1 MKRLQAADK
10 ALGWLACAPLRP
22 EPPAGEAGRVLLRE
36 GLDAVHDFAF
46 LARFLALLSS
56 PRMSRRWVWWV
67 LALLVLTRAALVL
80 SCADVFFYG
89 EELAKGTAAKALLE
103 RLPAGYLQ
111 LNYGVHEGGGFVV
124 SHLKALFFVLVG
136 ENLLA
141 HKLAALTVSSLILLA
156 GWRLCRVHLG
166 ERAALAFGLL
176 FVFCPAAQLR
186 FSLLGLGTHFEALLF
201 IALVLQLALAIG
213 AKAEASA
220 RELVALGLAAGFGL
234 YFSLQTAPVSACAAL
249 WILWQRRGRPTPRE
263 LGLAAAGLL
272 AGLLPLVLSMLAV
285 GLAALRPAPQTAAPR
300 ASLGD
305 ALAGFGTA
313 LGEADFFDWL
323 YLVSFGAGAWIAL
336 RSSRPARLVAC
347 WLVLFLALYFGS
359 GMATGNANWFFF
371 LRLAPLWFGGLL
383 LAAAA
388 FAALSGR
395 ALRVGTAVLV
405 ALLLGGVQD
414 LATLLADGR
423 PGALRENWQLL
434 VKTQGYDYREY
445 LERFLWHLDTTDAA
459 RVEVVK
465 HFEADP
471 RLLAPELA
479 AALYNPPKGEL
490 PALVDEWRKCWGE
503 GWQLGLPG
511 FGLVVDPSFGHQLE
525 QGFAR
530 IAAQPEDERQ
540 GLAEGLGRIALGLK
554 YDEDKLREAAS
565 FPAPPDLRASFLRG
579 GGWRLYLLHRLRP
592 DRAQVFLETL
602 PADARPEFERGWREA
617 TELHTLR

>member
-1 MKRLQAADK
+1 
-10 ALGWLACAPLRP
+10 
-22 EPPAGEAGRVLLRE
+22 
-36 GLDAVHDFAF
+36 
-46 LARFLALLSS
+46 
-56 PRMSRRWVWWV
+56 MSRRWLWWV

-89 EELAKGTAAKALLE
+89 EELAKGTAAKALLD
-103 RLPAGYLQ
+103 RLPAGYLE
-111 LNYGVHEGGGFVV
+111 LNYGVHEGGGFAV

-136 ENLLA
+136 QNLLA
-141 HKLAALTVSSLILLA
+141 HKLAALTVSALILLA

-166 ERAALAFGLL
+166 ERAALVFGLL
-176 FVFCPAAQLR
+176 FVLCPAAQLR

-201 IALVLQLALAIG
+201 IALVLQLALSIG
-213 AKAEASA
+213 AQAEASA

-263 LGLAAAGLL
+263 LGLAA
-272 AGLLPLVLSMLAV
+272 
-285 GLAALRPAPQTAAPR
+285 LRPAPQTAAPR

-323 YLVSFGAGAWIAL
+323 YLVAFGAGAWIAL
-336 RSSRPARLVAC
+336 RCSRPARLVAG
-347 WLVLFLALYFGS
+347 WLALFLALYFGS
-359 GMATGNANWFFF
+359 GMATGNANFFFF
-371 LRLAPLWFGGLL
+371 LRLSPLWFGGLL
-383 LAAAA
+383 LAARA
-388 FAALSGR
+388 FATLSGR

-414 LATLLADGR
+414 LSALLDDAR
-423 PGALRENWQLL
+423 PGALRENWRLL
-434 VKTQGYDYREY
+434 VTTQGYDYREY

-530 IAAQPEDERQ
+530 IAAQPEAERQ

-579 GGWRLYLLHRLRP
+579 GGWRLYLLQRLRP
-592 DRAQVFLETL
+592 DRARKFLDTL

-617 TELHTLR
+617 AEQHTLR